1 MNRNAVT
8 VDGTK
13 PGSTT
18 CSRKASAQ
26 NFGPKSEKGP
36 RGLNGIMVWKAGYV
50 SVENLTVCNFLG
62 GTGGD
67 GQTGNEVWWNGGAG
81 SGRIGGWGFTGSYL
95 SATSTFFKTEST
107 AARYGIFS
115 SNWSGG
121 SWDQAYASNFNDSG
135 FYIGACRQVCDQ
147 TINHAWAEYNA
158 LGYSG
163 SNSGGQLV
171 IENSQWD
178 NNLDGININSQNGDN
193 PPPQDGACPGN
204 KTSPITHTHSCWVAM
219 NNYVHDN
226 NNPNVASAGAAAAGP
241 VGSGIVDAG
250 GRNDTFVHNK
260 IVNNDAW
267 GLILVAYPDTGPPC
281 TGGTL
286 NFPLLG
292 AGGCLYDDWGNAVI
306 NNAFGHNGS
315 FANPTNGDFAQ
326 LNLEPGHPTD
336 CYRGNI
342 EVGGG
347 SPTSSPSS
355 LQQTSPT
362 CDGSL
367 VPANTNLAFLGEVYC
382 DSMLDLSLCLP
393 TDHYRRR
400 TRVIMHPLPHD
411 LPTMPD
417 PCAGVPANPWCPARR

>member
-1 MNRNAVT
+1 
-8 VDGTK
+8 
-13 PGSTT
+13 
-18 CSRKASAQ
+18 
-26 NFGPKSEKGP
+26 
-36 RGLNGIMVWKAGYV
+36 
-50 SVENLTVCNFLG
+50 
-62 GTGGD
+62 
-67 GQTGNEVWWNGGAG
+67 
-81 SGRIGGWGFTGSYL
+81 
-95 SATSTFFKTEST
+95 
-107 AARYGIFS
+107 
-115 SNWSGG
+115 
-121 SWDQAYASNFNDSG
+121 
-135 FYIGACRQVCDQ
+135 
-147 TINHAWAEYNA
+147 
-158 LGYSG
+158 
-163 SNSGGQLV
+163 
-171 IENSQWD
+171 
-178 NNLDGININSQNGDN
+178 
-193 PPPQDGACPGN
+193 
-204 KTSPITHTHSCWVAM
+204 VAM